1 MTEAVAPADP
11 RRMAPVIRTMGRAEI
26 ELALDW
32 AAAEGWNPGLDDAT
46 PFQVADP
53 DGFVVALVD
62 GEPAAMVSVVR
73 YGAEFGFL
81 GLYIAAPA
89 SRGRGIGLQVWR
101 AGLERLAG
109 RTVGLDGVVAQQANY
124 RRSGFAYAW
133 PNFRFGGRVA
143 AAPATDL
150 VAARDLP
157 FDAIEALDRELFP
170 APRPAFLASWLAMPA
185 SRSLGLIEDG
195 RLVGLGTIR
204 RCRQGCKIGPLYA
217 PSRGT
222 AERLIRGLAGL
233 AAGDELFLDVPE
245 PNAEAMAMV
254 GDLGLDMRFETA
266 RMYRGPAPALP
277 LHRVFGITTFELG

>member
-1 MTEAVAPADP
+1 
-11 RRMAPVIRTMGRAEI
+11 MAPVIRTMSRGEV

-32 AAAEGWNPGLDDAT
+32 AAAEGWNPGLEDAT
-46 PFQVADP
+46 SFQVADP
-53 DGFVVALVD
+53 HGFVVALAD
-62 GEPAAMVSVVR
+62 GAPVAMMSVVR
-73 YGAEFGFL
+73 YGTDFGFL
-81 GLYIAAPA
+81 GLYITAPA
-89 SRGRGIGLQVWR
+89 SRGRGFGLQVWN

-109 RTVGLDGVVAQQANY
+109 CTVGLDGVVAQQDNY

-133 PNFRFGGRVA
+133 PNHRFGGRVA
-143 AAPATDL
+143 AAAATDL
-150 VAARDLP
+150 VDARHLP
-157 FDAIEALDRELFP
+157 FDALEALDRELFP

-217 PSRGT
+217 PSRGA
-222 AERLIRGLAGL
+222 AERLIGGLAGF

-254 GDLGLDMRFETA
+254 ADLGLAMRFETA

-277 LHRVFGITTFELG
+277 LHRIFGITTLELG

>member
-1 MTEAVAPADP
+1 
-11 RRMAPVIRTMGRAEI
+11 MALVIRTMSRAEI

-73 YGAEFGFL
+73 HGADFGFL

-89 SRGRGIGLQVWR
+89 SRGRGLGLQVWN

-109 RTVGLDGVVAQQANY
+109 CTIGLDGVVAQQGNY
-124 RRSGFAYAW
+124 RRSGFDYAW

-143 AAPATDL
+143 PGSATGL
-150 VAARDLP
+150 VDARNLP
-157 FDAIEALDRELFP
+157 FGGIAALDRELFP

-185 SRSLGLIEDG
+185 SQSLGLVEDG

-217 PSRGT
+217 PSRGA
-222 AERLIRGLAGL
+222 AERLIGGLARF
-233 AAGDELFLDVPE
+233 AGEDELFLDVPG
-245 PNAEAMAMV
+245 PNAEAMALA
-254 GDLGLDMRFETA
+254 GALGLGLRFETA
-266 RMYRGPAPALP
+266 RMYRGPAPTLP
-277 LHRVFGITTFELG
+277 LGRIFGITTFELG